1 MDRLT
6 QVDTLMSF
14 VGTVHPKRVS
24 EPTHIS
30 HTAPRTT
37 HYTNTCMSLEKQAL
51 GALLLAGQRSH
62 VIAGQPA
69 MPPMGASLLPGPVAP
84 KGKPRSIPC
93 FFRCLYL
100 FPLARL
106 APRRDCKAW
115 PARRGQGADEARPAR
130 RRQGADDKARP
141 TTRRL
146 LAP

>member
-1 MDRLT
+1 MA
-6 QVDTLMSF
+6 QADTLMSF
-14 VGTVHPKRVS
+14 VGTVHSKRVS

-69 MPPMGASLLPGPVAP
+69 IPPMGASLLPGPVAP
-84 KGKPRSIPC
+84 RGKPLSIS
-93 FFRCLYL
+93 LL
-100 FPLARL
+100 LSLPLSVASSSLGAKTRLQGVAGKART
-106 APRRDCKAW
+106 
-115 PARRGQGADEARPAR
+115 RRGRGTADTAPTR
-130 RRQGADDKARP
+130 RERQGAADDK
-141 TTRRL
+141 RL

>member
-1 MDRLT
+1 
-6 QVDTLMSF
+6 MSF

-69 MPPMGASLLPGPVAP
+69 IPPMGASLPRAGGP
-84 KGKPRSIPC
+84 KGQTPFNFVASTVAST
-93 FFRCLYL
+93 RCL
-100 FPLARL
+100 
-106 APRRDCKAW
+106 
-115 PARRGQGADEARPAR
+115 
-130 RRQGADDKARP
+130 
-141 TTRRL
+141 
-146 LAP
+146 